1 MNFLYFFDIT
11 SAILTVCLYKLYQLE
26 SLVNKLQNGG
36 SFIRFPPFFMEIWG
50 IIFFYKNFKIWLLGD
65 FLMASSRI
73 SPKLL
78 ILLERASQPLQNDVY
93 LIWFAWV
100 FGQVINDCFSFQR
113 YVTRK
118 NLSFLAIINTLN
130 MVNGVVLSVKLKI
143 SRRSN
148 FWDLIN
154 LIWCIWSSTMS
165 D

>member
-1 MNFLYFFDIT
+1 MNFFHFCDIT
-11 SAILTVCLYKLYQLE
+11 SVILTLCLYKLYQLE
-26 SLVNKLQNGG
+26 SLVNKLQNGS
-36 SFIRFPPFFMEIWG
+36 SFIRFPSFFMEIWG
-50 IIFFYKNFKIWLLGD
+50 IVIFYKIFLIWLLGN
-65 FLMASSRI
+65 FWMVSNHI

-100 FGQVINDCFSFQR
+100 FRQVINDCFSFQR